1 MSVASLLLRILLSVL
16 LVFNG
21 AAGAAAGV
29 RMAGHGHG
37 TPVAASMFAVPQADT
52 SGCHSRSG
60 AMASM
65 QHAAS
70 KGADAGHADADC
82 CQDRDAC
89 RCDCLHHASALMPH
103 LEWRPLAI
111 CAPTGESA
119 QRRGI
124 ATAPQRLPLRP
135 PIV

>member
-1 MSVASLLLRILLSVL
+1 MSVASLLLRILLSML

-21 AAGAAAGV
+21 AAAAAAGV
-29 RMAGHGHG
+29 RMAGHDHG
-37 TPVAASMFAVPQADT
+37 ARIAASTPALPQTDAA
-52 SGCHSRSG
+52 GCHDRSG
-60 AMASM
+60 VKASM

-103 LEWRPLAI
+103 LEWRAVAI
-111 CAPTGESA
+111 SPPTSESVLT
-119 QRRGI
+119 RGV

-135 PIV
+135 PIA